1 LLLIINPLMSR
12 LLAILFL
19 ALFLGE
25 LCTHAQQPTAT
36 LTATQNTAGGVPYK
50 TAAFSTAPGGG
61 WQNIAQVGWGLTYS
75 NLPANAT
82 VVATVTV
89 TYQPVQGNTHVQTF
103 TFTGGNTVGPTGTAT
118 GTMNGATPPTF
129 AISFNRNPNGAPA
142 AVPGLVCGTYTLN
155 VAFTVNGQ
163 PGQAPQSQT
172 GNVEFDLGVPP
183 PLPPQTN
190 SVSGQQ
196 KTTFPGPQQQSGGI
210 GSLVTGRGNVVVL
223 KRVYNPRSGTV
234 QVIKNGIITRYG
246 FRKFQG
252 ANPRQALRNY
262 RRH

>member
-1 LLLIINPLMSR
+1 MNR
-12 LLAILFL
+12 LLSILFL
-19 ALFLGE
+19 AIFLGE
-25 LCTHAQQPTAT
+25 LGTHAQQATAT
-36 LTATQNTAGGVPYK
+36 LTPTQANSGGTYK
-50 TAAFSTAPGGG
+50 SAAFSTAQGGG
-61 WQNIAQVGWGLTYS
+61 WQNIAQVGWGLTYA
-75 NLPANAT
+75 NLPANAN

-103 TFTGGNTVGPTGTAT
+103 SFTGSNTVGPTGTAT
-118 GTMNGATPPTF
+118 GTMNGANPPTF

-142 AVPGLVCGTYTLN
+142 PPLPGMVCGTYTLS

-163 PGQAPQSQT
+163 AGTAPPPET
-172 GNVEFDLGVPP
+172 GNVEFPGPP
-183 PLPPQTN
+183 GPQKGTN
-190 SVSGQQ
+190 NVTGQQ

-210 GSLVTGRGNVVVL
+210 GSRVKKSFGNVVVL

-234 QVIKNGIITRYG
+234 EVIKNGIITRYG

-252 ANPRQALRNY
+252 GNPRQALRNY